1 MTISINTSYTSTLY
15 GHFDTVL
22 ESKFLPAGHEVCN
35 FGICRWFPGQHNY
48 TYQFNFF
55 LGDMQTEIRCSEDLF
70 LWKIVTFLA
79 FSTASRALMKLTV
92 YVRSFKFILP
102 QRCITLHVHVHI

>member
-1 MTISINTSYTSTLY
+1 M
-15 GHFDTVL
+15 
-22 ESKFLPAGHEVCN
+22 KFAI

-79 FSTASRALMKLTV
+79 FSTASRASMKLTV

-102 QRCITLHVHVHI
+102 QRCITLHVYVHI